1 MECTQMKRLPFL
13 MAMLAVLAAGC
24 SKDNPTTPAVDDT
37 HIQYKATLLPANEV
51 NATIGGGETTGSGT
65 ATIDFTLTRDS
76 AGAITGG
83 TANFRVDVTGFP
95 ATTEIRAAHI
105 HPGATGVNG
114 SVLVDTGTAA
124 GQVVLTNG
132 AVTFSRLNITMT
144 AVIATQIV
152 NNPPGYYFNVH
163 TAANPGG
170 VMRGQLVKQ

>member
-1 MECTQMKRLPFL
+1 MKRLPFL
-13 MAMLAVLAAGC
+13 MAVLAVLAAGC
-24 SKDNPTTPAVDDT
+24 SKNNPTTPAVDDT
-37 HIQYKATLLPANEV
+37 HMQFKATLLPANEV
-51 NATIGGGETTGSGT
+51 APNIVTGPEAAGSGV
-65 ATIDFTLTRDS
+65 ATIDFSLTRDS

-105 HPGATGVNG
+105 HPGAAGVSG
-114 SVLVDTGTAA
+114 GVLVDTGTAL

-132 AVTFSRLNITMT
+132 AVTFSRLNIVMT
-144 AVIATQIV
+144 AVQATQIV

-163 TAANPGG
+163 TSAFTQG

>member
-1 MECTQMKRLPFL
+1 MKRLPYL
-13 MAMLAVLAAGC
+13 IAVLAVLAAGC

-37 HIQYKATLLPANEV
+37 HFQYKATLLPANEV
-51 NATIGGGETTGSGT
+51 PAIAGAESVGSGV
-65 ATIDFTLTRDS
+65 ATIDFALTRDA
-76 AGAITGG
+76 AGAITAG

-95 ATTEIRAAHI
+95 ATTEIRLAHI
-105 HPGATGVNG
+105 HPGAAGVNG

-132 AVTFSRLNITMT
+132 AVTFSRLNIVMT
-144 AVIATQIV
+144 AVQATQIV